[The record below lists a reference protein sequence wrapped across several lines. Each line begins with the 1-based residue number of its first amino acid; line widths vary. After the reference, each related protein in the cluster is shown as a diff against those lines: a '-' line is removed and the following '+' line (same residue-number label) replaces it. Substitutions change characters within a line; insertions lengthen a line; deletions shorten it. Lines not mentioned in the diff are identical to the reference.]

1 MKFWKML
8 LTVGILTGIVLT
20 ASFVI
25 TGSPY
30 QNSTDFKFSKSEL
43 FQMHDV
49 IVEGNITVFTN
60 DPKPYVVMQVGKYF
74 KNPQNATHLTIWGDF
89 GLKTDC
95 SDYREECHHIVAYL
109 YMDKN
114 GIYSEGQQFE
124 RITNFCD
131 ADCIVGTIPENIPD
145 AD

>member
-1 MKFWKML
+1 MKFRQIL

-20 ASFVI
+20 VSFMI
-25 TGSPY
+25 TDSY
-30 QNSTDFKFSKSEL
+30 NQNPNDSKFSKLEL

-49 IVEGNITVFTN
+49 IVEGNIISSSN
-60 DPKPYVVMQVGKYF
+60 DTKPYVIMQVDKYF

-89 GLKTDC
+89 GFNTDC
-95 SDYREECHHIVAYL
+95 SDYQEECYHIVAYL

-114 GIYSEGQQFE
+114 GIYSEGQKFE

-131 ADCIVGTIPENIPD
+131 AECIVGTIPENIPTTD
-145 AD
+145 